1 MDTKAFF
8 ENFETIANA
17 PGGITRLRELVLDL
31 AVRGKLSQRQVDDKR
46 ISTLVSNLQNELVP
60 YGEMSEIR
68 FDIPNHW
75 TWISLASVV
84 NHQLGKMLNTSK
96 MRGTKRK
103 YLRSVNVRQDGN
115 IELTDV
121 KEMLIPESELSKYD
135 VRVGDIFVNEGG
147 DVGRNAIWLIQSD
160 EEFAFQN
167 QLHRLRP
174 VCGVESRYVQFV
186 LWHAKSSGVIAAM
199 SSGVTIQHFSASAI
213 RKLSFPLPPVEE
225 QKRIV
230 AKVDELMALC
240 DELEAAQN
248 QRESIRA
255 SARKSAIDS
264 ISTAT
269 TPNELNA
276 AWKRISDNWLT
287 IVDTSESIAS
297 LRSLILG
304 LAVRG
309 KLVDQRMPEGVGLEF
324 ASEFSGSYEPSIAPK
339 TAPFEIP

>member
-174 VCGVESRYVQFV
+174 V
-186 LWHAKSSGVIAAM
+186 
-199 SSGVTIQHFSASAI
+199 
-213 RKLSFPLPPVEE
+213 
-225 QKRIV
+225 
-230 AKVDELMALC
+230 
-240 DELEAAQN
+240 
-248 QRESIRA
+248 
-255 SARKSAIDS
+255 
-264 ISTAT
+264 
-269 TPNELNA
+269 
-276 AWKRISDNWLT
+276 
-287 IVDTSESIAS
+287 S
-297 LRSLILG
+297 LRWTIYL
-304 LAVRG
+304 
-309 KLVDQRMPEGVGLEF
+309 QM
-324 ASEFSGSYEPSIAPK
+324 
-339 TAPFEIP
+339 